1 MVASPRVLQLV
12 VPFSTSPLTA
22 KLPAGTELTALELDE
37 RRLLDDA
44 TMDDGA
50 DELTAIDDGAE
61 ELGATDEGT
70 TEERLEV
77 VTTDE
82 ELGRLLLAGTC
93 ELDAPTMP

>member
-1 MVASPRVLQLV
+1 
-12 VPFSTSPLTA
+12 
-22 KLPAGTELTALELDE
+22 
-37 RRLLDDA
+37 
-44 TMDDGA
+44 MDDGA